1 MSDLT
6 FSANLGFLW
15 NDLPLPEAI
24 LRAHQAG
31 FAAVECHWPYDHDPA
46 SVRAAL
52 DETGLPMLG
61 LNTVPGDSFGL
72 SALPGQPRARAAIAQ
87 AVAYGEAIDAKAIHV
102 MAGVAQGPS
111 ARARFEDNL
120 RFACDLTDRMI
131 LIEPINHFDV
141 PGYFLNTTDQACEI
155 IDAIGA
161 PQLKLMFDC
170 YHVARTEGRTLDRL
184 RALRQ
189 EIGHIQI
196 AAVPDRGAPDHGT
209 LDYQSVF
216 AALRDMAWDRPIGA
230 EYKSNGDAAQ
240 DLGWMA
246 QA

>member
-31 FAAVECHWPYDHDPA
+31 FAAVECHWPYEHDPA
-46 SVRAAL
+46 AVRAAL

-72 SALPGQPRARAAIAQ
+72 SARPDQARARAAIEQ
-87 AVAYGEAIDAKAIHV
+87 AVAYAEVIDAKAIHV
-102 MAGVAQGPS
+102 MAGVAQGPT

-189 EIGHIQI
+189 VIGHIQI

>member
-24 LRAHQAG
+24 LRAHRAG
-31 FAAVECHWPYDHDPA
+31 FAAVECHWPYDHDPGE
-46 SVRAAL
+46 VRAVL

-72 SALPGQPRARAAIAQ
+72 SALPDQARARAAIEQ
-87 AVAYGEAIDAKAIHV
+87 AVTYAEAIDAKAIHV
-102 MAGVAQGPS
+102 MAGVAQGPL
-111 ARARFEDNL
+111 ARARFEDCL

-141 PGYFLNTTDQACEI
+141 PGYFLNTTDQTCEI

-161 PQLKLMFDC
+161 PQIKLMFDC
-170 YHVARTEGRTLDRL
+170 YHVARTEGRTQERL
-184 RALRQ
+184 RALQ
-189 EIGHIQI
+189 QMIGHIQI

-209 LDYQSVF
+209 LDYQNVF
-216 AALRDMAWDRPIGA
+216 AVLRDVAWARPIGA
-230 EYKSNGDAAQ
+230 EYKPEGVVEKGLN
-240 DLGWMA
+240 WMA
-246 QA
+246 RA